1 MEYLRF
7 IDKCSREFELG
18 YEISF
23 RDCFDNGLVDSGSKV
38 HLLACP
44 LIIPTP
50 KSPNDTRT
58 TSTLTC
64 NSKFEVRSFFTIS
77 VLFLVPSSLTYGLS
91 YFVEHRGTSGLGSGI
106 TPARLVILS
115 IYY

>member
-1 MEYLRF
+1 MVYLRF

-77 VLFLVPSSLTYGLS
+77 VLFLVLRCVVSISPWLFLDSA
-91 YFVEHRGTSGLGSGI
+91 GSGCCGKKV
-106 TPARLVILS
+106 ASR
-115 IYY
+115 